1 MNLTT
6 NIPDDFIKFLL
17 VTVFSL
23 LIGLEQRRHHFNEK
37 SETVFGMDRT
47 YTFIGIFGF
56 VLYVISPLK
65 MWLFGLGAI
74 LVSVFLGI
82 YYLKKIEEQ
91 KMFGITSMISVLITY
106 SLAPLIYTKP
116 VWMTV
121 LIVST
126 VLFLTELKEQFK
138 TLSGKFDNN
147 EFVIL
152 AKFLA
157 MSGIILP
164 LLPHNVISD
173 IIPISPFKFWLVVVV
188 VSGVSYLSYL
198 LKKFVFPKNGIIL
211 TGLLGG
217 LYSSTATTVVLA
229 RKSKEPD
236 SALNQV
242 TAAVILA
249 TAMMF
254 VRIYILIIIFNQT
267 LAKMMIIPFSILTLF
282 TFVVAWVMYKWG
294 KTGENTELSEHKHK
308 NPLEFK
314 TALLFAFLFVLFALL
329 TKYVL
334 KAYGTQGLNI
344 LSLIV
349 GVTDID
355 PFLMSLFTGKYQI
368 ALQSISSATLI
379 AISSNNLMKLG
390 YAVFLGSKAIRK
402 PLIAGFFAIIAVT
415 VIVIIF
421 L

>member
-1 MNLTT
+1 MSYFA
-6 NIPDDFIKFLL
+6 NIPDDFIKFIL

-23 LIGLEQRRHHFNEK
+23 LIGLEQRRHHFKEK

-56 VLYVISPLK
+56 ILYVMAPGKI
-65 MWLFGLGAI
+65 WLFGLGAVLI
-74 LVSVFLGI
+74 TVFLAI
-82 YYLKKIEEQ
+82 FYVKKIETQ
-91 KMFGITSMISVLITY
+91 KMYGITSIITVLITY
-106 SLAPLIYTKP
+106 SLAPLLYTKP
-116 VWMTV
+116 VWLTILV
-121 LIVST
+121 VTT

-138 TLSGKFDNN
+138 TLSGKFDND
-147 EFVIL
+147 EFTIL

-164 LLPHNVISD
+164 LLPHKIISD

-198 LKKFVFPKNGIIL
+198 LKKFIFPKTGMIL

-236 SALNQV
+236 AALNQV
-242 TAAVILA
+242 SASVILA

-254 VRIYILIIIFNQT
+254 IRIYILIVIFNQT
-267 LAKMMIIPFSILTLF
+267 LAKLMIIPFSVLTAF
-282 TFVVAWVMYKWG
+282 TFLVAWALFKWG
-294 KTGENTELSEHKHK
+294 KKGENTELKDTKHK

-314 TALLFAFLFVLFALL
+314 TALLFAVLFVVFAAL
-329 TKYVL
+329 TKFVL
-334 KAYGTQGLNI
+334 KTYGTQGLDV
-344 LSLIV
+344 LSLVV

-368 ALQSISSATLI
+368 AMQAIASATLI

-390 YAVFLGSKAIRK
+390 YAIALGSKAIRK
-402 PLIAGFFAIIAVT
+402 PLIAGFFAIIAATVV
-415 VIVIIF
+415 VIV
-421 L
+421 LL

>member
-1 MNLTT
+1 MNLIDK
-6 NIPDDFIKFLL
+6 IPDDFIKFLL
-17 VTVFSL
+17 VTLFSL
-23 LIGLEQRRHHFNEK
+23 LIGLEQRRHHFNER

-56 VLYVISPLK
+56 ILYVIAPARI
-65 MWLFGLGAI
+65 WLFGLGAI
-74 LVSVFLGI
+74 LITFFMAI
-82 YYLKKIEEQ
+82 FYIKKIETQ
-91 KMFGITSMISVLITY
+91 KMYGITSIITVLITY
-106 SLAPLIYTKP
+106 SLAPLLYIKP
-116 VWMTV
+116 MWLTILVVT
-121 LIVST
+121 T

-138 TLSGKFDNN
+138 TLSGKFDND
-147 EFVIL
+147 EFTIL

-164 LLPHNVISD
+164 LLPHKIISEA
-173 IIPISPFKFWLVVVV
+173 IPISPFKFWLVVVV

-198 LKKFVFPKNGIIL
+198 LKKFIFPKTGMIL
-211 TGLLGG
+211 TGLLGD

-236 SALNQV
+236 AALNQV
-242 TAAVILA
+242 SASVILA

-254 VRIYILIIIFNQT
+254 IRIYILIIIFNQM
-267 LAKMMIIPFSILTLF
+267 LAKLMIIPFSVLTVF
-282 TFVVAWVMYKWG
+282 TFMVAWLLFKWG
-294 KTGENTELSEHKHK
+294 KKGENTELTDTKHK

-314 TALLFAFLFVLFALL
+314 TALLFAVLFVVFAAL

-334 KAYGTQGLNI
+334 KTYGTQGLDV

-368 ALQSISSATLI
+368 AIQVISSATLI

-390 YAVFLGSKAIRK
+390 YAIALGNKAIRK
-402 PLIAGFFAIIAVT
+402 PLIAGFFAIIAATVV
-415 VIVIIF
+415 VIV
-421 L
+421 LL